1 MIRNKKKS
9 LLNLLARECT
19 KKVRICTIKFCAI
32 GCLVEDYDD
41 EDIVCLE
48 NADILFTDGIREIEH
63 RNSICIC
70 DDHIIAFEA
79 IKDVPPCKNEI

>member
-1 MIRNKKKS
+1 MRNKKKS
-9 LLNLLARECT
+9 LLNELRKKCT

-48 NADILFTDGIREIEH
+48 NVEMVFSDDCRNTEH
-63 RNSICIC
+63 RESICIC

-79 IKDVPPCKNEI
+79 VIE